1 MTVLVRKLG
10 VAKIMRVG
18 QLLGLLT
25 VYFEARLLHDSSWDT
40 AAPVIVI
47 LLLAL
52 LVVSEFERLG
62 DFLSI
67 RGLVWV
73 AHTLRSAGLGW
84 AATGLIALIVVAF
97 IPDTAENTVGQSIF
111 WASGAIALAVST
123 YAFTL
128 GRTRIKVRN
137 YKLGNT
143 EAETTVRITALSDL
157 HQGEFVSANH
167 IRKAVEISN
176 AQSPDIVLLLGDYVD
191 HDGGLADELLAEIT
205 NLKAK
210 HGVFAVLGNH
220 DIGASESHRIVE
232 GFEADQSINLLSN
245 NSVVIEFE
253 PSGNVF
259 SLQIT
264 GIESPAEWW
273 DAQTGRFAE
282 QVLKYEISQTSA
294 DFKLVASH
302 HPDIFELCAEYGA
315 DLVVA
320 GHTHGGQLAVPFTGR
335 WLNVGRLAAKYFL
348 GRYDRAK
355 TTLIITPGIGV
366 GILPARLGV
375 PPEVTLIELGID

>member
-1 MTVLVRKLG
+1 LTVLVRKLG

-220 DIGASESHRIVE
+220 DIGAS
-232 GFEADQSINLLSN
+232 
-245 NSVVIEFE
+245 
-253 PSGNVF
+253 
-259 SLQIT
+259 
-264 GIESPAEWW
+264 
-273 DAQTGRFAE
+273 
-282 QVLKYEISQTSA
+282 
-294 DFKLVASH
+294 
-302 HPDIFELCAEYGA
+302 
-315 DLVVA
+315 
-320 GHTHGGQLAVPFTGR
+320 
-335 WLNVGRLAAKYFL
+335 
-348 GRYDRAK
+348 
-355 TTLIITPGIGV
+355 
-366 GILPARLGV
+366 
-375 PPEVTLIELGID
+375 